1 MIGPSWRP
9 EEESPDV
16 RLSKEQAHRAGHGP
30 DHPGTDARPGHRQR
44 RSAPGRPVRP
54 PALRQHLRQ
63 SAADVRRLV
72 LRRPGPHGGSGDY
85 LRSRGIRAVFF
96 LINEFASQY
105 PGITETLRAQG
116 HWVGNHTYSHR
127 RLPDLPEA
135 DARAEI
141 RDGLDST
148 LLRPPFGDYGDRET
162 RIASELG
169 YRMCTWTVDTLDW
182 DGSGG
187 VSPTRPPYGRESVK
201 PRRRTSGAEWCSDTS
216 SPTSPKHCRGSSTTS
231 ATTATGCAA
240 IRGPRRGT
248 FPCP

>member
-1 MIGPSWRP
+1 MSGYRKSRRIALVTALTTLALTLAPATVNAGP
-9 EEESPDV
+9 
-16 RLSKEQAHRAGHGP
+16 HRAAPYDHQRCGNTSGRVLLTFDDWSYDDP
-30 DHPGTDARPGHRQR
+30 DLT
-44 RSAPGRPVRP
+44 VE
-54 PALRQHLRQ
+54 
-63 SAADVRRLV
+63 V
-72 LRRPGPHGGSGDY
+72 GDY

-187 VSPTRPPYGRESVK
+187 SFPDAATVRARVREAPAADKRGGVVLGHLFTHFPEALPGIIDDLRDDGYGLCRNSGS
-201 PRRRTSGAEWCSDTS
+201 TSRNIPMPLNC
-216 SPTSPKHCRGSSTTS
+216 
-231 ATTATGCAA
+231 
-240 IRGPRRGT
+240 
-248 FPCP
+248 

>member
-1 MIGPSWRP
+1 MSGYRKSRRIALVAALTTLALALAPATVNAGP
-9 EEESPDV
+9 
-16 RLSKEQAHRAGHGP
+16 HRAVPYDHQRCGNTSGRVLLTFDDWSYDDP
-30 DHPGTDARPGHRQR
+30 DLT
-44 RSAPGRPVRP
+44 VE
-54 PALRQHLRQ
+54 
-63 SAADVRRLV
+63 V
-72 LRRPGPHGGSGDY
+72 GDY
-85 LRSRGIRAVFF
+85 LRSRGIRAAFF

-127 RLPDLPEA
+127 HLTELSEA

-162 RIASELG
+162 RIATELG

-187 VSPTRPPYGRESVK
+187 SLPGAATVRARVREAPAADKRGGVVLGHLFTHFPEALPGIIDDLRDDGYGLCRNSGS
-201 PRRRTSGAEWCSDTS
+201 TSRNIPMPLNC
-216 SPTSPKHCRGSSTTS
+216 
-231 ATTATGCAA
+231 
-240 IRGPRRGT
+240 
-248 FPCP
+248 